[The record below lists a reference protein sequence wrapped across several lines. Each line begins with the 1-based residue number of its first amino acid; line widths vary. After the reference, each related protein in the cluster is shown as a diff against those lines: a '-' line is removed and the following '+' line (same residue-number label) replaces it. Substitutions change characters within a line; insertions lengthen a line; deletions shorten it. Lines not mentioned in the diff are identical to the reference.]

1 MRTPALEETGP
12 AAPTTERHVV
22 TREDWSGRLRALG
35 RRVTRQ
41 RLAVLGVAHDHPH
54 SSAEEIAE
62 LVRRELPTIST
73 QSVYVVLTDLTA
85 LDLVRK
91 FEPPASPALYET
103 RTGDNH
109 HHAYCVRCG
118 RVQDV
123 DCALGEAPCLTP
135 SQDHSMLMLSAEI
148 LYRGICVDCQEAER
162 RSRAAAEGPQAP
174 AAAAA
179 PRAEAPSDA
188 AQDPKT

>member
-1 MRTPALEETGP
+1 MRTRALETTSTP
-12 AAPTTERHVV
+12 APVTERPVV

-35 RRVTRQ
+35 RRVTKQ
-41 RLAVLGVAHDHPH
+41 RLAVLAVAHDHPH

-62 LVRRELPTIST
+62 LVRQELPTIST
-73 QSVYVVLTDLTA
+73 QSVYVVLTDLSA

-91 FEPPASPALYET
+91 FEPPARPALYET

-123 DCALGEAPCLTP
+123 ECAIGAAPCLTP
-135 SQDHSMLMLSAEI
+135 SEDHSMVMLSAEI
-148 LYRGICVDCQEAER
+148 LYRGICADCQ
-162 RSRAAAEGPQAP
+162 AAEAQRPAGPTV
-174 AAAAA
+174 
-179 PRAEAPSDA
+179 S
-188 AQDPKT
+188 TI

>member
-1 MRTPALEETGP
+1 MRTQALEETSP
-12 AAPTTERHVV
+12 PAPTTERPVV
-22 TREDWSGRLRALG
+22 TRQDWSGRLRALG

-41 RLAVLGVAHDHPH
+41 RLAVLAVAHDNPH

-62 LVRRELPTIST
+62 LVRGELPTIST
-73 QSVYVVLTDLTA
+73 QSVYVVLTDLSA

-118 RVQDV
+118 QVQDV

-135 SQDHSMLMLSAEI
+135 SEDHSMIMLSAEI
-148 LYRGICVDCQEAER
+148 LYRGICADCQAAESR
-162 RSRAAAEGPQAP
+162 RQAAADAP
-174 AAAAA
+174 EQPAVQAA
-179 PRAEAPSDA
+179 PSV
-188 AQDPKT
+188 